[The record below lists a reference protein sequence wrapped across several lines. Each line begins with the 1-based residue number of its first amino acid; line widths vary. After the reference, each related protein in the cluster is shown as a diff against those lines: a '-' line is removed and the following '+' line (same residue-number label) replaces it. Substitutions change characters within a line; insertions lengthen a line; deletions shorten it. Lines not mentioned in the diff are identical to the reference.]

1 MTASVVFISYSH
13 DSEVHRE
20 QVLGLLCSVSI
31 AESARPLTPSACRTR
46 AHAVRPTAVVLKARS
61 PDNRG
66 SCRKRGHPATGGDRV
81 RLAGVR

>member
-46 AHAVRPTAVVLKARS
+46 AHAVCT
-61 PDNRG
+61 
-66 SCRKRGHPATGGDRV
+66 
-81 RLAGVR
+81 GVRFLDSDLSVFINF